1 MKRLLQTACIGLAVL
16 LATHCSTASADQF
29 HLPGKPVERT
39 ANVVRFVAQAQ
50 PLKKTVVL
58 VTRPVKVVSV
68 TFAKVRPVRSVAR
81 VLFF

>member
-1 MKRLLQTACIGLAVL
+1 MKRLLQTACIGLAML
-16 LATHCSTASADQF
+16 LAHCSSASADQF

-50 PLKKTVVL
+50 PLKKTAAVV
-58 VTRPVKVVSV
+58 
-68 TFAKVRPVRSVAR
+68 VRPVRAVAVKVAQVRPLRSVAR

>member
-1 MKRLLQTACIGLAVL
+1 MKRLLQTACICLAML
-16 LATHCSTASADQF
+16 LASHCSSASADQF

-50 PLKKTVVL
+50 PLKKTAAVV
-58 VTRPVKVVSV
+58 VRPVKAVAVKLSQ
-68 TFAKVRPVRSVAR
+68 VRPVRSVVR